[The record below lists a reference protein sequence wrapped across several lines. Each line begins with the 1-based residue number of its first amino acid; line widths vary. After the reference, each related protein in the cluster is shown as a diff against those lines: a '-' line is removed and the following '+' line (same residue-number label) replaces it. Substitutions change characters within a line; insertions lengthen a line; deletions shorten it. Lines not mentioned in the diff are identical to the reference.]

1 VPGSLER
8 EIRDLRA
15 ILFSDRDPD
24 GRGFAPLADALRR
37 AGDLGQALDVVEQGV
52 GRLPEFA
59 TGHVVAGWVYR
70 ARDQGDEAERSFRK
84 VLALDDENISALKGL
99 GLILVERGEGDEALA
114 HFRTLDDLDPGDPEV
129 QARLVE
135 LGDLDRLRASSGSG
149 AEPSDPIVAIE
160 ELAPDSG
167 KPGLVVDIEDLAPDA
182 PATVDAA
189 SPHAGSRVV
198 DIEDLAPAPEA
209 FDAVV
214 DIEDLAPGG
223 YERPGAP
230 EVAPEIA
237 SAPDA
242 PPSVARPMTPAS
254 DGERNGGEGPEDEGP
269 WTRTMA
275 ELYVRQGHP
284 DRAVRIYRRLAEE
297 KPDDASITSRLADL
311 ERGSVDVDSVD
322 FPAGPVGVV
331 GVVELESDARD
342 ADSGIGAENDANV
355 GPDPTVA
362 GYLTSLLAWR
372 RSPGSEGGDAP

>member
-1 VPGSLER
+1 MPGSLER

-37 AGDLGQALDVVEQGV
+37 AGDLGQALDVVEEGV

-70 ARDQGDEAERSFRK
+70 ARDQRDEAERSFRR
-84 VLALDDENISALKGL
+84 VLALDDENTSALKGL
-99 GLILVERGEGDEALA
+99 GLILVERGEGGEALT

-135 LGDLDRLRASSGSG
+135 LGDVDRLQVGSGSG
-149 AEPSDPIVAIE
+149 AKPSDRVFAIE

-167 KPGLVVDIEDLAPDA
+167 KPDLVVDIEDLAPDA
-182 PATVDAA
+182 PVTVEAA
-189 SPHAGSRVV
+189 SPHAGGRVV
-198 DIEDLAPAPEA
+198 DIDDLAPAPEA
-209 FDAVV
+209 FDDVV
-214 DIEDLAPGG
+214 DIEDLAPDG
-223 YERPGAP
+223 YERPVAP

-242 PPSVARPMTPAS
+242 PPSVARPVTPAPA
-254 DGERNGGEGPEDEGP
+254 GERNGGEGPDDEGP

-297 KPDDASITSRLADL
+297 RPDDSSITSRLADL

-322 FPAGPVGVV
+322 FPASPV

-355 GPDPTVA
+355 GPEPTVA
-362 GYLTSLLAWR
+362 EYLTSLLAWR
-372 RSPGSEGGDAP
+372 SSPGSGGDAP